1 MQVQVLRAAPDSPQ
15 GIHVKHELAEA
26 ATAATLKAAPP
37 VTVAAAVVSGV
48 TLNTVVVLLTA
59 VYLVVQIGYLVWKW
73 RREAKRKE

>member
-1 MQVQVLRAAPDSPQ
+1 M
-15 GIHVKHELAEA
+15 KHELAET

>member
-1 MQVQVLRAAPDSPQ
+1 M
-15 GIHVKHELAEA
+15 KHELAEA